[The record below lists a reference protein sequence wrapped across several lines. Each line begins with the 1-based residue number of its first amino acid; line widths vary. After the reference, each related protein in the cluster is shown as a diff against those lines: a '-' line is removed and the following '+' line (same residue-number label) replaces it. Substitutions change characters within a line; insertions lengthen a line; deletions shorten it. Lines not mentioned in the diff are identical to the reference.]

1 MTKNPKKPSQPV
13 RRRAK
18 NADGTFKANDP
29 STPQNEAWEPVDI
42 EADLPKKPENKYAQ
56 KPKIKPNIG
65 HSGIRTVLH

>member
-1 MTKNPKKPSQPV
+1 MSNKDNNPWRPV

-18 NADGTFKANDP
+18 NSDGTFKANDP

-65 HSGIRTVLH
+65 HSGIRTILH

>member
-1 MTKNPKKPSQPV
+1 MTKNPKKPLQQV

-18 NADGTFKANDP
+18 NSDGTFKANDP